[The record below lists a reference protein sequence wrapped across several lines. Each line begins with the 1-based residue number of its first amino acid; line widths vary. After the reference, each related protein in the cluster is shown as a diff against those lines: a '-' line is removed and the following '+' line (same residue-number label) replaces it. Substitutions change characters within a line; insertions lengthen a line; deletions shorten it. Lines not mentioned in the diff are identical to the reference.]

1 MRKPLTLAL
10 LVSAALPSMF
20 CEVSLAQSESVR
32 DLVLQA
38 RSQAMRGNHA
48 QAAQILDRARVQ
60 APNSEDVLSDFAE
73 NSLAAADPVG
83 AIQVLE
89 PLTRMHPKVAKYP
102 YQLGVALLQLK
113 EFASSVE
120 SLRLALELEPDRA
133 RTLLALG
140 ITLLS
145 QKEFSEAKKALD
157 RSLDLEP
164 DNAETLAVLAEAEEG
179 LGDLERSERLAHRAL
194 SLAGSHA
201 GAYFVLGRVRMGQ
214 GRYAEATDYFLKSV
228 EMVPGSG
235 RTHYQLSL
243 AYARLGD
250 LENSRKHQEL
260 HKTARA
266 ENEENIEQMRRRA
279 GFKQS
284 GMGPS

>member
-1 MRKPLTLAL
+1 MRKLVAVAVL
-10 LVSAALPSMF
+10 LSAANPAVF
-20 CEVSLAQSESVR
+20 CEVSLAQTESVR

-48 QAAQILDRARVQ
+48 QASQILDRARAQ
-60 APNSEDVLSDFAE
+60 APNSEEVLSDFAE
-73 NSLAAADPVG
+73 NSLAVGDPVG

-89 PLTRMHPKVAKYP
+89 PLSRMHPRVAKYP

-113 EFASSVE
+113 EFAASVD
-120 SLRLALELEPDRA
+120 SIRFSLELQPDRPLP
-133 RTLLALG
+133 LLALG

-145 QKEFSEAKKALD
+145 QKEYGEAKKALD
-157 RSLDLEP
+157 RSLELEP

-179 LGDLERSERLAHRAL
+179 LGHLERAENLANRAL

-201 GAYFVLGRVRMGQ
+201 GAYFVLGRVRMSEA
-214 GRYAEATDYFLKSV
+214 RYAEATDYFLKSV

-243 AYARLGD
+243 AYARQND
-250 LENSRKHQEL
+250 LENSKKHREL
-260 HKTARA
+260 HLTARA
-266 ENEENIEQMRRRA
+266 ENEEQIEQMRNRA
-279 GFKQS
+279 GLKAS
-284 GMGPS
+284 GMRQ